1 MKEVFIN
8 KDNLLESDID
18 EVVVR
23 TKALI
28 INDKET

>member
-23 TKALI
+23 TKVEGTGI
-28 INDKET
+28 ER